1 MYNLFLLPS
10 QIYFVSVLVGL
21 GLGRSRVLYSVQDLD
36 SSLIQ
41 HTSRDMQKSLASSLN
56 GPVEA
61 TSAEPSMSYLEASVT
76 ALREG
81 LAATAKLLTP
91 PIASPPVSEKC

>member
-10 QIYFVSVLVGL
+10 QISFVSLVVGL

-41 HTSRDMQKSLASSLN
+41 H
-56 GPVEA
+56 
-61 TSAEPSMSYLEASVT
+61 MSNVRL
-76 ALREG
+76 
-81 LAATAKLLTP
+81 
-91 PIASPPVSEKC
+91 